1 MELPNLSEPLSV
13 PDVFWA
19 SGDAVFQKLLP
30 RTWRHKS
37 PSAQAMYRMTDI
49 RGNLNYHL
57 LTHRRLIIPDTSL
70 LLSPQ
75 LMTLL
80 NKDPTYSEFLRQG
93 IIVSR
98 GAQNQPPMGASKPA
112 TLRQM

>member
-1 MELPNLSEPLSV
+1 VELPNLSEPLSV